1 MTYESFKDRREWK
14 DIFVKEIEKALE
26 EKKLSE
32 KAFEWVKNDP
42 DAVDAAI
49 SRLKAA
55 VDNYNYLI
63 KQAKKLG
70 ISLDKE
76 SIFRKIIE

>member
-32 KAFEWVKNDP
+32 KVWGLLENARLGTRNIG
-42 DAVDAAI
+42 VDVVL
-49 SRLKAA
+49 SC
-55 VDNYNYLI
+55 
-63 KQAKKLG
+63 QAG
-70 ISLDKE
+70 
-76 SIFRKIIE
+76 